1 MRLGNRILPNRLPPT
16 PSWNLLTFE
25 GDQGFPIL
33 LKFDPRASKGRWS
46 WIGWSCAMISGSGS
60 PRLFRE
66 RLEIRGAQGL
76 TTDSLSKR
84 FSGLFGLW
92 RDLPQDF
99 GNWNFQRFRRW
110 VRSGVFDQ
118 LFGALS
124 TDADFEYVIVDGTI
138 VRVHQHGSGARGGTK
153 TQAIGHSRGGLTTK
167 IVALVDALGN
177 LVRFVLLPGQRHDS
191 VGVAPLLTDLNFSAL
206 LADKAF
212 DSDAIRADLDDR
224 GATAAIPPKA
234 NRVTTIPC
242 DFEIY
247 KWRHLVENFFCKL
260 KEFRRI
266 ATRYDKTDTSFSAII
281 QLVGSV
287 LATR

>member
-1 MRLGNRILPNRLPPT
+1 M
-16 PSWNLLTFE
+16 
-25 GDQGFPIL
+25 
-33 LKFDPRASKGRWS
+33 
-46 WIGWSCAMISGSGS
+46 
-60 PRLFRE
+60 
-66 RLEIRGAQGL
+66 
-76 TTDSLSKR
+76 
-84 FSGLFGLW
+84 
-92 RDLPQDF
+92 
-99 GNWNFQRFRRW
+99 
-110 VRSGVFDQ
+110 FDQ

-153 TQAIGHSRGGLTTK
+153 TQAIGRSRGGLTTK

-191 VGVAPLLTDLNFSAL
+191 VGVAPLLTDLDFAAL

-212 DSDAIRADLDDR
+212 DSDGFRTELDNR
-224 GATAAIPPKA
+224 GAVAVIPPKA

-242 DFEIY
+242 DFEMY
-247 KWRHLVENFFCKL
+247 KWRHLVENFFCKI

-266 ATRYDKTDTSFSAII
+266 ATRYDKTDTSFSAMI